1 MEAVAGTDKDIA
13 DQATWARSQGEQ
25 GDRAGGR
32 MRVAAD
38 SWLCVCGVWDKTR
51 RRAERKPQS
60 SPGARSVRWNYLLQQ
75 HCSATATTHHGLLII
90 MHRHI
95 AAEYIFSFE
104 HMTVNIHLCTE
115 CPKKNVV

>member
-1 MEAVAGTDKDIA
+1 
-13 DQATWARSQGEQ
+13 
-25 GDRAGGR
+25 

-95 AAEYIFSFE
+95 TAEYIVSFE
-104 HMTVNIHLCTE
+104 HMTVNIHLCMYIYLSIFV
-115 CPKKNVV
+115 CLYLFIDLHGYLVMNLI